1 MRKATL
7 FCILSVILLAALS
20 GCVKTPGME
29 TSESS
34 SQPDSETSESSS
46 QPDSE
51 TSPSLRATATQQGN
65 VFNEDGSIRINV
77 YVNDT
82 LMDVKAYD
90 DNPPPVEGP
99 NNFGN
104 FTQAGSIMD
113 FLGISYEIDEAKD
126 SITLTSEQ
134 YGTMDFSY
142 RTDTRTFDG
151 ELYMHFYHF
160 RVYTDG
166 SLKQDDYASMYL
178 YTGDY
183 ERTDLPE
190 TLEECYVMLDEILD
204 PEDIQ
209 YLRNATDED
218 LAMQHFGLGL
228 WIRNNWLYPTQ
239 SKLAELLFE
248 NGVSDIDSMSS
259 LILRGYV
266 AYLNGQP
273 CGLKDML
280 PKGCPLPD
288 SI

>member
-1 MRKATL
+1 MRKAAVL
-7 FCILSVILLAALS
+7 CILSVLLLAVLS
-20 GCVKTPGME
+20 GCVKTPDTE
-29 TSESS
+29 TSESV
-34 SQPDSETSESSS
+34 SQPDSSA
-46 QPDSE
+46 
-51 TSPSLRATATQQGN
+51 SPSVQATATQQGN
-65 VFNEDGSIRINV
+65 VLNEDGSIRIDV

-82 LMDVKAYD
+82 LMDVKVYD
-90 DNPPPVEGP
+90 DDPPPVVGP
-99 NNFGN
+99 NNLGN
-104 FTQAGSIMD
+104 FTQAYPIMD
-113 FLGISYEIDEAKD
+113 FLAISYEIDEAKD

-160 RVYTDG
+160 RVYTNG
-166 SLKQDDYASMYL
+166 SLKQDDYNSMYL

-183 ERTDLPE
+183 ERTDLPA
-190 TLEECYVMLDEILD
+190 TLEECYAMLDETLS
-204 PEDIQ
+204 PEDIEF
-209 YLRNATDED
+209 LKNATDED

-239 SKLAELLFE
+239 SKLTQLLFDH
-248 NGVSDIDSMSS
+248 GVSDIDSMSS

-273 CGLKDML
+273 CSLADLL

-288 SI
+288 SL